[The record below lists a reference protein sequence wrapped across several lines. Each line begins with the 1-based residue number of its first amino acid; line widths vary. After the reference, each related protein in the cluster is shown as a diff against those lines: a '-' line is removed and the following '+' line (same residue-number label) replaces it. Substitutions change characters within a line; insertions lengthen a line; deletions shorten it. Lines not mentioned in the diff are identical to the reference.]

1 MAPNMQSVTLKC
13 SAQNEFSKLFES
25 TARYVVVDGAE
36 QGIFFGAALLE
47 YVPQGP
53 SKCPEP

>member
-53 SKCPEP
+53 SK

>member
-1 MAPNMQSVTLKC
+1 MQSVTLKC

-36 QGIFFGAALLE
+36 QGNFFWSGTFG
-47 YVPQGP
+47 V
-53 SKCPEP
+53 CPARPVKMT